1 MEPQR
6 SMIRA
11 EGLTLSDAIS
21 LLDAPHREE
30 PRLEEMACPQF
41 AFGLVWLVPV
51 LLIVATAIAVWKA
64 IAGFVVLPLR

>member
-6 SMIRA
+6 SMIPA
-11 EGLTLSDAIS
+11 EGLTLSDAIR

-30 PRLEEMACPQF
+30 PRLAEMACPRF

-51 LLIVATAIAVWKA
+51 LLVVATAIALWKA
-64 IAGFVVLPLR
+64 TAGFVVLPLR